1 MSLTNFI
8 SLLGTAG
15 SGPVDVPRTHM
26 LFTRS
31 TGASIGTLQV
41 GFFKIQQDGSLLFVG
56 NDSPIDTSFENFA
69 AVQRGYSPTY
79 NQVVLWNRSGQFYG
93 GTFTYRRHNIVYN
106 MSDPDN
112 PVRAIGGTQN
122 IADTD
127 GTVHPIFA
135 SEQVNSPLSSGGNAY
150 FFGNQQWLSYTSKR
164 VVYFGGNGGEGQLG
178 QIQYGG
184 TSVPGGID
192 GPVFYDE
199 EDDLFIVYQGGPV
212 YIVDRSTMTSQQRLY
227 QNIYNHSLWIV
238 GVDYERKLIF
248 TESQYDDSANVNN
261 ANKRWLSVF
270 DYSNYPSSVPRVGT
284 AEVTST
290 IFGSQTPRVFVYDK
304 DLQQVFVM
312 GPTNTGASPQPQNAY
327 YTMDCSDPANPSVLR
342 QSRISYE
349 INTRNFDYD
358 QAQNTGYF
366 FGEQAS
372 NSYVHRFVLNSN
384 GIPSFTYNVP
394 TDASSTQNPSD
405 YLSSDT
411 AYNQAMLYG

>member
-1 MSLTNFI
+1 MSLNNFI
-8 SLLGTAG
+8 SLLGSAG
-15 SGPVDVPRTHM
+15 SGTVDVPRTHM

-31 TGASIGTLQV
+31 TGGGIGTLQV

-56 NDSPIDTSFENFA
+56 NDSPIDTTFENFA

-93 GTFTYRRHNIVYN
+93 PTFTYRRHNIVYD

-112 PVRAIGGTQN
+112 PVRTLGGTQN

-127 GTVHPIFA
+127 GTVHPIFS
-135 SEQVNSPLSSGGNAY
+135 SEQINSPTSSGGNAY
-150 FFGNQQWLSYTSKR
+150 FFGNQQWLSYTSNQI
-164 VVYFGGNGGEGQLG
+164 VYFAGNGGEGQLG
-178 QIQYGG
+178 TIQYGG

-199 EDDLFIVYQGGPV
+199 QDDLFFVYQGGPV
-212 YIVDRSTMTSQQRLY
+212 YIVDRSTMTSQQRIY
-227 QNIYNHSLWIV
+227 QNTNSNNLWVV
-238 GVDYERKLIF
+238 GVDYKRKLIF
-248 TESQYDDSANVNN
+248 TESQYDDSSSTYN

-270 DYSNYPSSVPRVGT
+270 DYSNYPSSVTRVGT
-284 AEVTST
+284 TELSGS
-290 IFGSQTPRVFVYDK
+290 IFGPGQPRVFVYDK

-312 GPTNTGASPQPQNAY
+312 GPQNSGSPPQPQNAY
-327 YTMDCSDPANPSVLR
+327 YTMDCSDPSNPSVLR
-342 QSRISYE
+342 QSRISYG

-372 NSYVHRFVLNSN
+372 NSYVHKFVLNPN
-384 GIPSFTYNVP
+384 GIPTFTYNVP

-411 AYNQAMLYG
+411 TNNQAMLYG